1 MFTLGNWI
9 GIGLVVVCCIVAT
22 IVAYLCWKDGWGN
35 DAKEKA
41 KKKAKKNTVILVLI
55 EIILIAVLMFGCG
68 FYNTHTESGKR
79 SLKTW
84 DSEKSGGLQRT
95 VTVFDMQ
102 GEEVAKYEGKFDVE
116 ESQSNGVVKVKFDIN
131 GKRHI
136 IYAQTGTVL
145 IDEN

>member
-1 MFTLGNWI
+1 MMFTLGNWI

-22 IVAYLCWKDGWGN
+22 IVAYSSWKGGWG
-35 DAKEKA
+35 DDVKE
-41 KKKAKKNTVILVLI
+41 KAKKNTVILVLI

-116 ESQSNGVVKVKFDIN
+116 ESQSDGVVKVKFDVD